1 MTCGNFLR
9 YPDNSIIVAP
19 VVVVTDPDKPLESR
33 HDNYFL
39 WSYKIVAHF
48 RPPEITQGS
57 TGRNEH
63 ITSGNPVIIYLDS
76 VT

>member
-1 MTCGNFLR
+1 MTCSNSLR

-19 VVVVTDPDKPLESR
+19 VVVVADPDKPLESR
-33 HDNYFL
+33 HDNYLL
-39 WSYKIVAHF
+39 WCNEVVIHF
-48 RPPEITQGS
+48 RPPEITQGN

-63 ITSGNPVIIYLDS
+63 ITSGNPVIIYLDP

>member
-1 MTCGNFLR
+1 MTCGNSLR

-19 VVVVTDPDKPLESR
+19 VVVEADPDKPLESR
-33 HDNYFL
+33 HHNYLL
-39 WSYKIVAHF
+39 WCNKVVIHF

-63 ITSGNPVIIYLDS
+63 IAPGNPVIIYLDPA
-76 VT
+76 T